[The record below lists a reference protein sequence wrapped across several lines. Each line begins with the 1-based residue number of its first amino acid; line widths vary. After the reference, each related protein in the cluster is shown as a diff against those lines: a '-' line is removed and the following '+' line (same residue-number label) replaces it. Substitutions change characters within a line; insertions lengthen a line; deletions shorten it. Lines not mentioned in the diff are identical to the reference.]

1 MTQPSRPAAPSDTDP
16 SPGLTTPGSRAWRR
30 LKDNRPAMFGLTWLA
45 GLALLAVATV
55 LVGPHGFDEI
65 YWDRIGIAPDLGRL
79 HLFGTDY
86 NGRDVFARTMLG
98 VLVSLSIGV
107 LSALVSLVIGFLYGA
122 IAGYA
127 GGKTDLVMMRVVD
140 GLYAVPFMFF
150 IIIVVVVFGR
160 SIVFLFLAV
169 GAIQWL
175 TMARIVRAQT
185 LSIKQTDY
193 ITAARFSGAPPG
205 RVLLRHIAPNLTGVT
220 VVYLTLIIPDVIL
233 IESFISFL
241 GLGVQ
246 EPMTS
251 LGVLIA
257 DGAKEIYTAP
267 WLLVFPSFILVTILF
282 ALALIGDGLRDA
294 LDPKSEG
301 AG

>member
-1 MTQPSRPAAPSDTDP
+1 MTDAT
-16 SPGLTTPGSRAWRR
+16 LVKTPFQRARGR
-30 LKDNRPAMFGLTWLA
+30 FMQNRPALFALYWLAALA
-45 GLALLAVATV
+45 GLASVSLLF
-55 LVGPHGFDEI
+55 GPHGYEEI
-65 YWDRIGIAPDLGRL
+65 YWDRIGEPPDLANA

-86 NGRDVFARTMLG
+86 NGRDLFARTMLG
-98 VLVSLSIGV
+98 VMVSFSIGA
-107 LSALVSLVIGFLYGA
+107 LSALVSLVIGVIYGA
-122 IAGYA
+122 VSGYV
-127 GGKTDLVMMRVVD
+127 GGRTDLIMMRIVD

-150 IIIVVVVFGR
+150 IIIIVVLFGR
-160 SIVFLFLAV
+160 SIILLFIAV

-185 LSIKQTDY
+185 LSIKDSDY
-193 ITAARFSGAPPG
+193 ITAARFSGAPSW
-205 RVLLRHIAPNLTGVT
+205 RILSRHIAPNLTGVT
-220 VVYLTLIIPDVIL
+220 IVYLTLIIPDVIL

-267 WLLVFPSFILVTILF
+267 WLLVFPSLILMTILF
-282 ALALIGDGLRDA
+282 ALSLVGDGLRDA
-294 LDPKSEG
+294 LDPKSEQ
-301 AG
+301 AS